1 LESTIFPV
9 WVNFFL
15 QRDNSVGQPMG
26 GHADFSQAM
35 LFQEIDFVCQ
45 GRDREEFKRSRFFT
59 PSSLEFRE
67 SAHQREGG

>member
-1 LESTIFPV
+1 
-9 WVNFFL
+9 
-15 QRDNSVGQPMG
+15 MG